1 MPRVVYRILGGFFK
15 NIIFPTSGRYLQT
28 SALNLPSIF
37 SLYTAKWQLC
47 LNVPIMCGVK
57 LNLKK
62 YYLHNK
68 LPNESIMLS
77 NAKS

>member
-37 SLYTAKWQLC
+37 SLQTA
-47 LNVPIMCGVK
+47 
-57 LNLKK
+57 K